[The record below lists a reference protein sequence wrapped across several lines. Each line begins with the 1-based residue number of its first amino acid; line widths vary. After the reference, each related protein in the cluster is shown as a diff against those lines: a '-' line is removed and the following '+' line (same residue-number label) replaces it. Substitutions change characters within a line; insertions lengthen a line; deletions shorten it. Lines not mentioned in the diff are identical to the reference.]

1 MSGRSLE
8 LCVFLL
14 SLILPFLGLVWLS
27 RYLDSKLVAAGY
39 DYRNIILIGLPKQNT
54 NVDEMANIDFHA
66 VDIPYLGTQDLVA
79 LASTPAFIVSSG
91 LVLVTLLWA
100 TFIKSGSRK
109 ILDPKVW
116 LEFPLAKKIQ
126 ISPNTAIYRFSLPR
140 AGDTLGLPVGQ
151 HISVSA
157 EINGKDIIRSY
168 TPISSDDQKGS
179 FDLLIK
185 SYELGNVSRHFSLL
199 KLGDNI
205 RVKGPKGMF
214 QYTPGLTG
222 GLGMIAGGS
231 GITPMYQ
238 IINAVLKNPADRT
251 ALSLIYANV
260 NPEDILM
267 KTELDALARAHADR
281 FKLYYVLNN
290 PPAGWTGGV
299 GFVSKDHIHEHLP
312 ASTHDAKIL
321 LCGPPPMIT
330 AMKKH
335 LDELKWP
342 APRTISKLADKVFLF

>member
-1 MSGRSLE
+1 
-8 LCVFLL
+8 
-14 SLILPFLGLVWLS
+14 
-27 RYLDSKLVAAGY
+27 
-39 DYRNIILIGLPKQNT
+39 
-54 NVDEMANIDFHA
+54 
-66 VDIPYLGTQDLVA
+66 
-79 LASTPAFIVSSG
+79 
-91 LVLVTLLWA
+91 
-100 TFIKSGSRK
+100 
-109 ILDPKVW
+109 
-116 LEFPLAKKIQ
+116 
-126 ISPNTAIYRFSLPR
+126 
-140 AGDTLGLPVGQ
+140 
-151 HISVSA
+151 
-157 EINGKDIIRSY
+157 
-168 TPISSDDQKGS
+168 
-179 FDLLIK
+179 
-185 SYELGNVSRHFSLL
+185 
-199 KLGDNI
+199 
-205 RVKGPKGMF
+205 MF

-321 LCGPPPMIT
+321 LCGMTRIATAQRAVANRLFLGPPPMIT
-330 AMKKH
+330 AMK
-335 LDELKWP
+335 
-342 APRTISKLADKVFLF
+342 